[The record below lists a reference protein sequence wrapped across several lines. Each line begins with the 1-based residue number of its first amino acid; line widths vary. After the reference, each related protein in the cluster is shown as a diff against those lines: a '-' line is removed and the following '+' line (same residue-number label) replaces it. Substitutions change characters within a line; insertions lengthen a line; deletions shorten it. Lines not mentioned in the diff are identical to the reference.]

1 MKYAIILLKNCAGYD
16 RIKTNQNI
24 YGGTKMSTD
33 SGYINARLT
42 YAEAG
47 IDTEAAIS
55 RLTSLPISLHC
66 WQGDDIHG
74 FEGGASLDGGIQ
86 VTGNYPGAARTPE
99 ELMAD
104 IDFALAHIPGHHRI
118 NLHANYAIFT
128 DGEKVDR
135 DALEPRHFE
144 PWVKFAKERGL
155 GIDFNPTLFAH
166 PMAAGL
172 TLSSPDENI
181 RHFWIRH
188 CIACLRIS
196 EYFATELGTPCLM
209 NIWIPDGLK
218 DIPADRMAPRARF
231 AESLDTILATGYD
244 HSKVFISLE
253 SKVFG
258 IGLESYTVGSSEF
271 CINYAASRGILSLM
285 DNGHYHP
292 TESVA
297 DKIPSMLLFSDRL
310 ALHVT
315 RSVRW
320 DSDHVVRFD
329 DETRSIADEL
339 VRCNALDRTF
349 IALDYFD
356 ASINRIAA
364 WIIGM
369 HSLQKSLLY
378 SLLTPHKKLSALQDA
393 GDFTQL
399 MVVSEQLKTLPF
411 GEVWNEFCR
420 RNSVEPGLQWFE
432 DVKKYEHDV
441 LSARR

>member
-1 MKYAIILLKNCAGYD
+1 MSNNIGYE
-16 RIKTNQNI
+16 
-24 YGGTKMSTD
+24 
-33 SGYINARLT
+33 NARAA
-42 YAEAG
+42 YAALG
-47 IDTEAAIS
+47 VDTEAAIA
-55 RLTSLPISLHC
+55 RLSKLPISLHC

-74 FEGGASLDGGIQ
+74 FEGSSSLDGGIQ

-118 NLHANYAIFT
+118 NLHANYAIFA

-135 DALEPRHFE
+135 DALEPRHFA

-166 PMAAGL
+166 PRATGL
-172 TLSSPDENI
+172 TLSSPDEET
-181 RHFWIRH
+181 RKFWIRH

-231 AESLDTILATGYD
+231 AESLDTILAAGYD
-244 HSKVFISLE
+244 RSKVFVSLE

-297 DKIPSMLLFSDRL
+297 DKIPSMLLFSEKL

-329 DETRSIADEL
+329 DETRSIAEEL

-356 ASINRIAA
+356 ASINRVAA

-369 HSLQKSLLY
+369 HSLQKAL
-378 SLLTPHKKLSALQDA
+378 LSALLAPHAKLAALQEA
-393 GDFTQL
+393 GDFTGL
-399 MVVSEQLKTLPF
+399 MALDEQLKTMPL
-411 GEVWNEFCR
+411 GEVWDELCR
-420 RNSVEPGLQWFE
+420 RAGLDTGLMWYD
-432 DVKKYEHDV
+432 DVKKYEDEV

>member
-1 MKYAIILLKNCAGYD
+1 MSNNIGYE
-16 RIKTNQNI
+16 
-24 YGGTKMSTD
+24 
-33 SGYINARLT
+33 NARAA
-42 YAEAG
+42 YAALG
-47 IDTEAAIS
+47 VDTEAAIA
-55 RLTSLPISLHC
+55 RLSKLPISLHC

-74 FEGGASLDGGIQ
+74 FEGSSSLDGGIQ

-118 NLHANYAIFT
+118 NLHANYAIFA

-135 DALEPRHFE
+135 DALEPRHFA

-166 PMAAGL
+166 PRATGL
-172 TLSSPDENI
+172 TLSSPDEET
-181 RHFWIRH
+181 RKFWIRH

-209 NIWIPDGLK
+209 NIWIPDGYK

-231 AESLDTILATGYD
+231 AESLDTILAAGYD
-244 HSKVFISLE
+244 RSKVFVSLE

-297 DKIPSMLLFSDRL
+297 DKIPSMLLFSEKL

-329 DETRSIADEL
+329 DETRSIAEEL

-356 ASINRIAA
+356 ASINRVAA

-369 HSLQKSLLY
+369 HSLQKAL
-378 SLLTPHKKLSALQDA
+378 LSALLAPHAKLAALQEA
-393 GDFTQL
+393 GDFTGL
-399 MVVSEQLKTLPF
+399 MALDEQLKTMPL
-411 GEVWNEFCR
+411 GEVWDELCR
-420 RNSVEPGLQWFE
+420 RAGLDTGLMWYD
-432 DVKKYEHDV
+432 DVKKYEDEV

>member
-1 MKYAIILLKNCAGYD
+1 MSNNIGYE
-16 RIKTNQNI
+16 
-24 YGGTKMSTD
+24 
-33 SGYINARLT
+33 NARAA
-42 YAEAG
+42 YAALG
-47 IDTEAAIS
+47 VDTEAAIA
-55 RLTSLPISLHC
+55 RLSALPISLHC

-74 FEGGASLDGGIQ
+74 FEGSSSLDGGIQ

-104 IDFALAHIPGHHRI
+104 IDFALAHVPGHHRI
-118 NLHANYAIFT
+118 NLHANYAIFA

-135 DALEPRHFE
+135 DALEPRHFA

-166 PMAAGL
+166 PRATGL
-172 TLSSPDENI
+172 TLSSPDEET
-181 RHFWIRH
+181 RKFWIRH

-231 AESLDTILATGYD
+231 AESLDTILAAGYD
-244 HSKVFISLE
+244 RSKVFVSLE

-297 DKIPSMLLFSDRL
+297 DKIPSMLLFSEKL

-329 DETRSIADEL
+329 DETRSIAEEL

-356 ASINRIAA
+356 ASINRVAA

-369 HSLQKSLLY
+369 HSLQKAL
-378 SLLTPHKKLSALQDA
+378 LSALLAPHAKLAALQES
-393 GDFTQL
+393 GDFTGL
-399 MVVSEQLKTLPF
+399 MALGEQLKTMPL
-411 GEVWNEFCR
+411 GEVWDELCR
-420 RNSVEPGLQWFE
+420 RAGLDTGLGWYD
-432 DVKKYEHDV
+432 DVKKYEDEV

>member
-1 MKYAIILLKNCAGYD
+1 MSNNIGYE
-16 RIKTNQNI
+16 
-24 YGGTKMSTD
+24 
-33 SGYINARLT
+33 NARAA
-42 YAEAG
+42 YAALG
-47 IDTEAAIS
+47 VDTEAAIA
-55 RLTSLPISLHC
+55 RLSALPISLHC

-74 FEGGASLDGGIQ
+74 FEGSSSLDGGIQ

-104 IDFALAHIPGHHRI
+104 IDFALAHVPGHHRI
-118 NLHANYAIFT
+118 NLHANYAVFA

-135 DALEPRHFE
+135 DALEPRHFA

-166 PMAAGL
+166 PRATGL
-172 TLSSPDENI
+172 TLSSPDEET
-181 RHFWIRH
+181 RKFWIRH
-188 CIACLRIS
+188 CIACLHIS

-231 AESLDTILATGYD
+231 AESLDTVLAAGYD
-244 HSKVFISLE
+244 RSKVFVSLE

-297 DKIPSMLLFSDRL
+297 DKIPSMLLFSEKL

-329 DETRSIADEL
+329 DETRSIAEEL

-356 ASINRIAA
+356 ASINRVAA

-369 HSLQKSLLY
+369 HSLQKALLAA
-378 SLLTPHKKLSALQDA
+378 LLAPHAKLAALQES
-393 GDFTQL
+393 GDFTGL
-399 MVVSEQLKTLPF
+399 MALGEQLKTMPL
-411 GEVWNEFCR
+411 GEVWDELCR
-420 RNSVEPGLQWFE
+420 RTGLDTGLGWYD
-432 DVKKYEHDV
+432 DVKKYEDEV

>member
-1 MKYAIILLKNCAGYD
+1 MSNNIGYE
-16 RIKTNQNI
+16 
-24 YGGTKMSTD
+24 
-33 SGYINARLT
+33 NARAA
-42 YAEAG
+42 YAVLG
-47 IDTEAAIS
+47 VDTEAAIA
-55 RLTSLPISLHC
+55 RLSTLPISLHC

-74 FEGGASLDGGIQ
+74 FEGSSSLDGGIQ

-104 IDFALAHIPGHHRI
+104 IDFALAHVPGHHRI
-118 NLHANYAIFT
+118 NLHANYAIFA

-135 DALEPRHFE
+135 DVLEPRHFA

-166 PMAAGL
+166 PRATGL
-172 TLSSPDENI
+172 TLSSPDEET
-181 RHFWIRH
+181 RKFWIRH

-231 AESLDTILATGYD
+231 AESLNTILAAGYD
-244 HSKVFISLE
+244 RSKVFVSLE

-297 DKIPSMLLFSDRL
+297 DKIPSMLLFSEKL

-329 DETRSIADEL
+329 DETRGIADEL

-356 ASINRIAA
+356 ASINRVAA

-369 HSLQKSLLY
+369 HSLQKAL
-378 SLLTPHKKLSALQDA
+378 LSALLAPHAKLAELQEA
-393 GDFTQL
+393 GDFTGL
-399 MVVSEQLKTLPF
+399 MALGEQLKTMPL
-411 GEVWNEFCR
+411 GEVWDELCR
-420 RNSVEPGLQWFE
+420 RTGLDTGLGWYD
-432 DVKKYEHDV
+432 DVKKYEDEV

>member
-1 MKYAIILLKNCAGYD
+1 MSNNNNYA
-16 RIKTNQNI
+16 
-24 YGGTKMSTD
+24 S
-33 SGYINARLT
+33 ARAT
-42 YAEAG
+42 YAALG
-47 IDTEAAIS
+47 IDTESAIE
-55 RLTSLPISLHC
+55 RLTALPISLHC

-74 FEGGASLDGGIQ
+74 FEGGSALDGGIQ
-86 VTGNYPGAARTPE
+86 VTGNYPGAARTPD

-104 IDFALAHIPGHHRI
+104 LDFALSHIPSKHRI
-118 NLHANYAIFT
+118 NLHANYAIFK

-144 PWVKFAKERGL
+144 PWVKFARERGL

-166 PMAAGL
+166 PKASGL
-172 TLSSPDENI
+172 TLSSPDEET
-181 RHFWIRH
+181 RQFWIRH

-231 AESLDTILATGYD
+231 AESLDTILASSYD
-244 HSKVFISLE
+244 RSKVYVSLE

-271 CINYAASRGILSLM
+271 CLNYAASRGILSLM

-297 DKIPSMLLFSDRL
+297 DKIPSMLLFSEHL

-329 DETRSIADEL
+329 DETRSIAEEL

-356 ASINRIAA
+356 ASINRVAA

-369 HSLQKSLLY
+369 HSLQKALLY
-378 SLLTPHKKLSALQDA
+378 ALLKPHAQLSVMQDA
-393 GDFTQL
+393 GDFTGL
-399 MVVSEQLKTLPF
+399 MALDEQLKTLPF
-411 GEVWNEFCR
+411 GAVWDELCNRC
-420 RNSVEPGLQWFE
+420 GLGDSSLKWYD
-432 DVKKYEHDV
+432 DVKKYECEV
-441 LSARR
+441 LLERR

>member
-1 MKYAIILLKNCAGYD
+1 MSNNIGYE
-16 RIKTNQNI
+16 
-24 YGGTKMSTD
+24 
-33 SGYINARLT
+33 NARAA
-42 YAEAG
+42 YAALG
-47 IDTEAAIS
+47 VDTEAAIA
-55 RLTSLPISLHC
+55 RLSTLPISLHC

-74 FEGGASLDGGIQ
+74 FEGSSLLDGGIQ

-118 NLHANYAIFT
+118 NLHANYAIFA

-135 DALEPRHFE
+135 DALEPRHFA

-166 PMAAGL
+166 PRATGL
-172 TLSSPDENI
+172 TLSSPDEET
-181 RHFWIRH
+181 RKFWIRH

-231 AESLDTILATGYD
+231 AESLDTILAAGYD
-244 HSKVFISLE
+244 RSKVFVSLE

-297 DKIPSMLLFSDRL
+297 DKIPSMLLFSEKL

-329 DETRSIADEL
+329 DETRSIAEEL

-356 ASINRIAA
+356 ASINRVAA

-369 HSLQKSLLY
+369 HSLQKAL
-378 SLLTPHKKLSALQDA
+378 LSALLAPHAKLAALQEA
-393 GDFTQL
+393 GDFTGL
-399 MVVSEQLKTLPF
+399 MALDEQLKTMPL
-411 GEVWNEFCR
+411 GEVWDELCR
-420 RNSVEPGLQWFE
+420 RAGLDTGLMWYD
-432 DVKKYEHDV
+432 DVKKYEDEV

>member
-1 MKYAIILLKNCAGYD
+1 MSNNTGYE
-16 RIKTNQNI
+16 
-24 YGGTKMSTD
+24 S
-33 SGYINARLT
+33 ARAAYSAL
-42 YAEAG
+42 G
-47 IDTEAAIS
+47 VDTEAAIA
-55 RLTSLPISLHC
+55 RLSTLPISLHC

-74 FEGGASLDGGIQ
+74 FEGSSSLDGGIQ
-86 VTGNYPGAARTPE
+86 VTGNYPGAARTPA

-104 IDFALAHIPGHHRI
+104 IDFALARIPGRHRI
-118 NLHANYAIFT
+118 NLHASYAIFA

-135 DALEPRHFE
+135 DMLEPRHFA

-166 PMAAGL
+166 PRANGL
-172 TLSSPDENI
+172 TLSSPDEET
-181 RHFWIRH
+181 RQFWIRH

-196 EYFATELGTPCLM
+196 EYFSTELGTHCLM

-231 AESLDTILATGYD
+231 AESLDTILAAGYD
-244 HSKVFISLE
+244 RSKVFVSLE

-271 CINYAASRGILSLM
+271 CISYAASRGILSLM

-297 DKIPSMLLFSDRL
+297 DKIPSLLLFSEKL

-329 DETRSIADEL
+329 DETRGISEEL

-356 ASINRIAA
+356 ASINRVAA

-369 HSLQKSLLY
+369 HSLQKSLL
-378 SLLTPHKKLSALQDA
+378 SALLTPHAQLSALQTS
-393 GDFTQL
+393 GDFTGIMAL
-399 MVVSEQLKTLPF
+399 GEQLKTLPL
-411 GEVWNEFCR
+411 GEVWDEFCR
-420 RNSVEPGLQWFE
+420 RAGLSTGLTWYE
-432 DVKKYEHDV
+432 DVKKYEAEV
-441 LSARR
+441 LSSRI

>member
-1 MKYAIILLKNCAGYD
+1 MSNNNNYA
-16 RIKTNQNI
+16 
-24 YGGTKMSTD
+24 S
-33 SGYINARLT
+33 ARAT
-42 YAEAG
+42 YAALG
-47 IDTEAAIS
+47 IDTESAIE
-55 RLTSLPISLHC
+55 RLTALPISLHC

-74 FEGGASLDGGIQ
+74 FEGGSALDGGIQ
-86 VTGNYPGAARTPE
+86 VTGNYPGAARTPD

-104 IDFALAHIPGHHRI
+104 LDFALSHVPGKHRI
-118 NLHANYAIFT
+118 NLHANYAIFK

-144 PWVKFAKERGL
+144 PWVRFARERGL

-166 PMAAGL
+166 PKASGL
-172 TLSSPDENI
+172 TLSSPDEET
-181 RHFWIRH
+181 RQFWIRH

-231 AESLDTILATGYD
+231 AESLDTILASNYD
-244 HSKVFISLE
+244 RSKVYVSLE

-271 CINYAASRGILSLM
+271 CLNYAASRGILSLM

-297 DKIPSMLLFSDRL
+297 DKIPSMLLFSEHL

-329 DETRSIADEL
+329 DETRSIAEEL

-356 ASINRIAA
+356 ASINRVAA

-369 HSLQKSLLY
+369 HSLQKALLY
-378 SLLTPHKKLSALQDA
+378 ALLKPHAQLSAMQDA
-393 GDFTQL
+393 GDFTGL
-399 MVVSEQLKTLPF
+399 MALDEQLKTLPF
-411 GEVWNEFCR
+411 GAVWDELCNR
-420 RNSVEPGLQWFE
+420 SGLGDGSLKWYD
-432 DVKKYEHDV
+432 DVKKYECEV
-441 LSARR
+441 LLERR

>member
-1 MKYAIILLKNCAGYD
+1 MSNNIGYE
-16 RIKTNQNI
+16 
-24 YGGTKMSTD
+24 
-33 SGYINARLT
+33 NARSA
-42 YAEAG
+42 YAALG
-47 IDTEAAIS
+47 VDTEAAIA
-55 RLTSLPISLHC
+55 RLSTLPISLHC

-74 FEGGASLDGGIQ
+74 FEGSSSLDGGIQ

-104 IDFALAHIPGHHRI
+104 IDFALAHVPGHHRI
-118 NLHANYAIFT
+118 NLHANYAIFA

-135 DALEPRHFE
+135 DALEPRHFA

-166 PMAAGL
+166 PRATGL
-172 TLSSPDENI
+172 TLSSPDEET
-181 RHFWIRH
+181 RKFWIRH

-231 AESLDTILATGYD
+231 AESLDTILAAGYD
-244 HSKVFISLE
+244 RSKVFVSLE

-297 DKIPSMLLFSDRL
+297 DKIPSMLLFSEKL

-329 DETRSIADEL
+329 DETRSIAEEL

-356 ASINRIAA
+356 ASINRVAA

-369 HSLQKSLLY
+369 HSLQKAL
-378 SLLTPHKKLSALQDA
+378 LSALLAPHAKLAALQEA
-393 GDFTQL
+393 GDFTGL
-399 MVVSEQLKTLPF
+399 MALDEQLKTMPL
-411 GEVWNEFCR
+411 GEVWDELCR
-420 RNSVEPGLQWFE
+420 RAGLDTGLRWYD
-432 DVKKYEHDV
+432 DVKKYEDEV